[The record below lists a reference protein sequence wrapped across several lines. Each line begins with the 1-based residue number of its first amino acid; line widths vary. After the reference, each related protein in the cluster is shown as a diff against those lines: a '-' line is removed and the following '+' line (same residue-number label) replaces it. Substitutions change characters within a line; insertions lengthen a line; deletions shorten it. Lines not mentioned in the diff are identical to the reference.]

1 MDKNKT
7 SIDKARDMLRELQSM
22 LFSDDITSRQIFD
35 YTVKVDNLLNDASVD
50 YNRYLNEKEGILK

>member
-1 MDKNKT
+1 MDNNKT

-35 YTVKVDNLLNDASVD
+35 YTVKVDNLLNEASID
-50 YNRYLNEKEGILK
+50 YNLYLNKEEGIL